1 MPSLD
6 PPTQKKI
13 RKPPTTAPYTRPP
26 IDKDIK
32 LEQLSHST
40 PSTNNVL
47 DTWQPKPYLL
57 PP

>member
-47 DTWQPKPYLL
+47 DT
-57 PP
+57 